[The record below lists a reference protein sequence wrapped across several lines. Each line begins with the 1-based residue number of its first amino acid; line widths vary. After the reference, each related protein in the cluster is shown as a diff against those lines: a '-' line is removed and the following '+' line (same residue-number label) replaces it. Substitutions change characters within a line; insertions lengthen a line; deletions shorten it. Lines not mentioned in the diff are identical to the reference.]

1 MLYTLYAFKSDGAAL
16 TFEMVEMADDTQA
29 SARAERMLTEHV
41 NCAHVEVWE
50 TNRQVM
56 TKARPAEAG

>member
-16 TFEMVEMADDTQA
+16 TFEMVEMDDDAQA
-29 SARAERMLTEHV
+29 CARADRMMAEHV

-50 TNRQVM
+50 MNRQVM
-56 TKARPAEAG
+56 TAERTARVG